1 MRRVPRIYSVLNSI
15 GGRHVI
21 DSMKILVILLL
32 VAIVGSL
39 GCALYF
45 MFRDQGKSRR
55 AVKALAVRVGLSF
68 MLFILLMAGYYFG
81 WIPQKIS

>member
-1 MRRVPRIYSVLNSI
+1 MARICSVLNSI
-15 GGRHVI
+15 RARHDI

-45 MFRDQGKSRR
+45 MFRDQGKSKR

-68 MLFILLMAGYYFG
+68 TLFILLMAGYYFG